1 MSPFLL
7 LSILVATAHSRRSRS
22 VPNKNV
28 AYGGDER
35 DHDHDIILNDD
46 DGMLDE
52 EDTMD
57 HREMRHNAN
66 REYRMEAHQ
75 KRMASIDFSSFI
87 PVHDRPDPSSLDADS
102 SSSLDHLQSV
112 DRHRE
117 LAVNHQ
123 EEHQKRMDAS
133 RRRRLLHRGTE
144 L

>member
-1 MSPFLL
+1 MSPFVL

-22 VPNKNV
+22 VQNV
-28 AYGGDER
+28 AYGGDEQ

-57 HREMRHNAN
+57 HREMQHNAN